1 MYEVREEWARHLVLV
16 LVLVLDKVFVLFC
29 FVFTLLCFN
38 LLLKGLLTI
47 QDKMFK
53 RHVDIQV
60 GV

>member
-1 MYEVREEWARHLVLV
+1 MYEVREEWTRHLVLV
-16 LVLVLDKVFVLFC
+16 LVLDKGFFLFC

-38 LLLKGLLTI
+38 LLSKDLLTI

>member
-1 MYEVREEWARHLVLV
+1 MYKVREEWARHLVLV

-29 FVFTLLCFN
+29 FVFTLFCFI
-38 LLLKGLLTI
+38 LLLNGLLTI

>member
-16 LVLVLDKVFVLFC
+16 LVLDKVFFLFC

-38 LLLKGLLTI
+38 LLLNDLLTI